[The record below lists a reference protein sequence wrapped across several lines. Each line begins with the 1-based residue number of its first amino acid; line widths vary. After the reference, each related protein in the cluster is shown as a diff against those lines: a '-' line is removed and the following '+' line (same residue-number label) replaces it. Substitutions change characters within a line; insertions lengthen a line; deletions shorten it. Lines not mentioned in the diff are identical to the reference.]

1 MQPIAIKT
9 CLCASALEDPRVN
22 CVADQDS
29 LLKVGGIFNDCVSM
43 LESLLDDYPSHSFES
58 TSCQVSATC
67 NMPSYG
73 AAAVLALLSATGQAK
88 DIYVSPSGTGTG
100 TSTSPYGSIQSAV
113 NAAAAGDVIY
123 LRAGTYKPTT
133 NIQITKSGTR
143 TQPITLRS
151 FEKEKVIL
159 DGEGLPG

>member
-1 MQPIAIKT
+1 
-9 CLCASALEDPRVN
+9 
-22 CVADQDS
+22 
-29 LLKVGGIFNDCVSM
+29 
-43 LESLLDDYPSHSFES
+43 
-58 TSCQVSATC
+58 
-67 NMPSYG
+67 MPSMKSLSVT
-73 AAAVLALLSATGQAK
+73 AVLAALASAK
-88 DIYVSPSGTGTG
+88 EIYVSPTGTGSG

-151 FEKEKVIL
+151 YGKEKVIL
-159 DGEGLPG
+159 DGENLPG